1 MPFDAAN
8 KDKSTSPDQCG
19 RHASQAFLIDLK
31 FTQKKTQKIDCDCG
45 TVCVREKVY
54 GREREEPEKR

>member
-1 MPFDAAN
+1 MQSLSKLLRLEAE
-8 KDKSTSPDQCG
+8 SSE
-19 RHASQAFLIDLK
+19 ASRAFLIDLK